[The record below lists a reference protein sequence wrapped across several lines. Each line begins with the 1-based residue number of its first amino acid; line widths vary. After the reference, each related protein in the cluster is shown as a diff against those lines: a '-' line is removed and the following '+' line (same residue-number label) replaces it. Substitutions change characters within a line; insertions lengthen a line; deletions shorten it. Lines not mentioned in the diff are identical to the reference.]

1 MGIMM
6 PVMDALREVHQ
17 AGLLHRD
24 ISPDNIYLT
33 SSAQVKLLDFG
44 AARYFAGEQSKSLS
58 VILKQGYA
66 PEEQYRSSGK
76 QGTWTDVYAVG
87 ATLYK
92 VLTGKTPPD
101 ALDRLAEDTLTPPSR
116 LGVAIPAA
124 AEQALLKALHIK
136 AKQRFQTMGQFQQ
149 ALLGDF
155 SPPERASRKN
165 QLAFS
170 LIVLAAA
177 AALFAAAVAVVW
189 LGRDRNTSAVPDHRV
204 ASPVTTAERDLT
216 ASPPKEQITAQRERA
231 ADEVK
236 QSSVASPP
244 EPSPQEMQPGKILP
258 PNNPMP
264 DSPFPAAGPVP
275 QSVRPQSPPK
285 PVIPGGRPEF
295 PRKWRVEWRGG
306 RTTALYSGS
315 LAITNKLNDTTYAG
329 VMVIN
334 TPQGQQVYQK
344 SLISID
350 NTRVE
355 IRCSDPS
362 LANYPAD
369 NFFLNLA
376 GNSMKGY
383 DRDVQGNIGKGVIF
397 TALPN

>member
-1 MGIMM
+1 
-6 PVMDALREVHQ
+6 
-17 AGLLHRD
+17 
-24 ISPDNIYLT
+24 
-33 SSAQVKLLDFG
+33 
-44 AARYFAGEQSKSLS
+44 
-58 VILKQGYA
+58 
-66 PEEQYRSSGK
+66 
-76 QGTWTDVYAVG
+76 
-87 ATLYK
+87 
-92 VLTGKTPPD
+92 
-101 ALDRLAEDTLTPPSR
+101 
-116 LGVAIPAA
+116 
-124 AEQALLKALHIK
+124 
-136 AKQRFQTMGQFQQ
+136 
-149 ALLGDF
+149 
-155 SPPERASRKN
+155 
-165 QLAFS
+165 
-170 LIVLAAA
+170 
-177 AALFAAAVAVVW
+177 
-189 LGRDRNTSAVPDHRV
+189 
-204 ASPVTTAERDLT
+204 
-216 ASPPKEQITAQRERA
+216 
-231 ADEVK
+231 
-236 QSSVASPP
+236 
-244 EPSPQEMQPGKILP
+244 MQPGKILP